1 MEMESS
7 MKKILVAAVVLG
19 CTVIV
24 SGANAAADAAKA
36 KQLAQKYNCL
46 ACHAVDKKLVGPSYD
61 EVAKK
66 YKGDGGAEA
75 KLIAKVKAGGS
86 GVWGQ
91 IPMPPNNVP
100 DADVKTMVEWILS
113 LQ

>member
-1 MEMESS
+1 MR
-7 MKKILVAAVVLG
+7 KVLLAVGVAAVVLLG
-19 CTVIV
+19 GT
-24 SGANAAADAAKA
+24 AHAAVDAAKA

-46 ACHAVDKKLVGPSYD
+46 ACHAEDKKLVGPAYK

-66 YKGDGGAEA
+66 YKGDKNAEA
-75 KLIAKVKAGGS
+75 MLIGKVKSGGS
-86 GVWGQ
+86 GVWGA

-100 DADVKTMVEWILS
+100 DADVKTLVEWLLS

>member
-1 MEMESS
+1 MR
-7 MKKILVAAVVLG
+7 KILLAVGVAAGVLLG
-19 CTVIV
+19 GT
-24 SGANAAADAAKA
+24 AHAADAAKA

-46 ACHAVDKKLVGPSYD
+46 ACHAEDKKLVGPAYK

-66 YKGDGGAEA
+66 YKDDKGAEA
-75 KLIAKVKAGGS
+75 KLIGKVKGGGS
-86 GVWGQ
+86 GVWGA

-100 DADVKTMVEWILS
+100 DADVKTLVEWVLS

>member
-1 MEMESS
+1 
-7 MKKILVAAVVLG
+7 MKKISIATLAMG
-19 CTVIV
+19 CALIA
-24 SGANAAADAAKA
+24 SGTYAAADAAKA

-61 EVAKK
+61 DVAKK
-66 YKGDGGAEA
+66 YKGDSGAEA
-75 KLIAKVKAGGS
+75 KLIGKVKNGGS

-91 IPMPPNNVP
+91 IPMPPNSVP

>member
-1 MEMESS
+1 
-7 MKKILVAAVVLG
+7 MKKILIAGIAMASVVVFGGASAAP
-19 CTVIV
+19 
-24 SGANAAADAAKA
+24 DAAKA

-46 ACHAVDKKLVGPSYD
+46 ACHAVDKKLVGPAYE

-66 YKGDGGAEA
+66 YKGDKGAQA
-75 KLIAKVKAGGS
+75 KLIGKVKSGGS
-86 GVWGQ
+86 GVWGA

-100 DADVKTMVEWILS
+100 DADAQTMVEWILS